1 MPTALKIAL
10 FLIPAGVWLL
20 FFLKKEYK
28 PETRQVRLI
37 SLGLLAG
44 MGVLAALFTG
54 LAATG

>member
-20 FFLKKEYK
+20 FFLWKDYQ

-37 SLGLLAG
+37 CAGVLAG

-54 LAATG
+54 LAASG